1 MTKARSLSDF
11 IESDGSVTLVDNQ
24 KIKVGT
30 GNDLEI
36 YHDGNSKISDG
47 NSSSDLL
54 IQSNNIV
61 LEKNDGENMIHCAG
75 DGAVQLYH
83 NGSSKLATTSSGV
96 SVTGDVGAT
105 TATIA
110 GNISQTDGDY
120 LYSGGGNFDIKHT
133 TASQNIVFSTT
144 PSGGSATER
153 FRITHDGNLSALN
166 DTSKLLLGS
175 AGDLQLYHD
184 GSNSYLKDA
193 GTGDLY
199 IQGEANVRIT
209 DGDGNKMFLGQND
222 GEVQLYHNGLEK
234 LNTTST
240 GVTVTGKVVADE
252 LDINGM
258 GDFQVSHSSTD
269 VTAANS
275 NTTLRIGNSAAGNGI
290 YNAIKFA
297 ANQQDMYMMSFNNS
311 AQANRRLGFFVGSV
325 AGDAVSDER
334 LSITG
339 SGYVGIN
346 ETSPDRPLH
355 IVGPDGTTG
364 LVEGNSRTALF
375 LDNAGATY
383 LNMAAA
389 NSSDAAIFF
398 SDAAANNR
406 GALRYQH
413 SNDTFDID
421 TAGTTALSIT
431 SIGHMYGKLLASG
444 NTNPL
449 GSGTNS
455 GKLWSTSGTFTNVWY
470 VGNDP
475 TGVRYWIELD
485 LQGLDG
491 YTSYGTLY
499 KDRNGRWRIVKH
511 RQAGT
516 DFTVSSDNNYIQVNQ
531 NSGATQT
538 NSSGNLRLVR
548 LMGSA

>member
-61 LEKNDGENMIHCAG
+61 LEKTDGENMIHCAG

-166 DTSKLLLGS
+166 DSSKLLLGS

-240 GVTVTGKVVADE
+240 GVTVTGSIQAEGVKAVA
-252 LDINGM
+252 
-258 GDFQVSHSSTD
+258 S
-269 VTAANS
+269 
-275 NTTLRIGNSAAGNGI
+275 
-290 YNAIKFA
+290 
-297 ANQQDMYMMSFNNS
+297 
-311 AQANRRLGFFVGSV
+311 
-325 AGDAVSDER
+325 
-334 LSITG
+334 G
-339 SGYVGIN
+339 SGNAWLYSQN
-346 ETSPDRPLH
+346 
-355 IVGPDGTTG
+355 
-364 LVEGNSRTALF
+364 
-375 LDNAGATY
+375 DNKTY
-383 LNMAAA
+383 LVGVRGS
-389 NSSDAAIFF
+389 SSDAFSIYDLTADVSRFRVNSDGGIAI
-398 SDAAANNR
+398 
-406 GALRYQH
+406 G
-413 SNDTFDID
+413 
-421 TAGTTALSIT
+421 
-431 SIGHMYGKLLASG
+431 
-444 NTNPL
+444 
-449 GSGTNS
+449 
-455 GKLWSTSGTFTNVWY
+455 
-470 VGNDP
+470 
-475 TGVRYWIELD
+475 
-485 LQGLDG
+485 
-491 YTSYGTLY
+491 
-499 KDRNGRWRIVKH
+499 
-511 RQAGT
+511 
-516 DFTVSSDNNYIQVNQ
+516 
-531 NSGATQT
+531 
-538 NSSGNLRLVR
+538 
-548 LMGSA
+548 